1 MNDPV
6 KKAGT
11 FTSNDFPVKEEDV
24 LYSSDLYAL
33 AVSKFRDQTYKSLGI
48 RWQIEGDKPW
58 GFPNRGSTPL
68 WMVVPWDLAIPILA
82 HILNTKNTKKDGV
95 DQIDI
100 TKITKAMEELIS
112 GQDDK

>member
-1 MNDPV
+1 MNDSV

-33 AVSKFRDQTYKSLGI
+33 AVSKFRDQTHKSLGI
-48 RWQIEGDKPW
+48 RWQIEGGTPS
-58 GFPNRGSTPL
+58 GFPHFGKNPL

-82 HILNTKNTKKDGV
+82 HILNTKKEDV
-95 DQIDI
+95 DQVNIA
-100 TKITKAMEELIS
+100 KITKAMEELIS

>member
-1 MNDPV
+1 MNNPV

-11 FTSNDFPVKEEDV
+11 FRNSKFNVEEENV

-33 AVSKFRDQTYKSLGI
+33 GIAKYTGQDYKSLGI
-48 RWQIEGDKPW
+48 RWQIEGGTPS
-58 GFPNRGSTPL
+58 GFPHFGKNPL

-82 HILNTKNTKKDGV
+82 HILNTKKDGV
-95 DQIDI
+95 DQVDI
-100 TKITKAMEELIS
+100 AKITKAMEELIS